1 MIMSKITIEEKTFEL
16 KNVKNLYP
24 AVLVKTG
31 YDEHETTEMSLD
43 WVDIESKGRV
53 EIAGYGI
60 FVVISDTE
68 KHSFIYKDRDE
79 LNVAMGELAAQIN
92 KK

>member
-1 MIMSKITIEEKTFEL
+1 MSTITIEEKTFEL

-31 YDEHETTEMSLD
+31 YDETETTEMSLA

-53 EIAGYGI
+53 EITGYGI
-60 FVVISDTE
+60 FLVISDEE
-68 KHSFIYKDRDE
+68 KHSFVYDTREE
-79 LNVAMGELAAQIN
+79 LDHAIGKLASQL
-92 KK
+92 K